1 VLDRL
6 LMIVI
11 CSFLLWGHVTDTPFK
26 IKWFVFAQTAAYSI
40 TAAISFFLVMVHTG
54 KIHFKFEPQFSLAI
68 LKKSYPYAIL
78 ILLMGLYNR
87 IDSVMLE
94 RLLPDGSRQA
104 GIYAQAFRILDA
116 ASMFA
121 LLFANLLLPMFS
133 RMLKHKEPIG
143 PLVQLSFFLI
153 LVPSIIVS
161 ITSVFFRHQVMELL
175 YHSHVEDSATIF
187 SILMIGFTAI
197 ATTYIF
203 GTLLTANGSLKMLNI
218 MAFFGMLINIGL
230 NLILIPRYQALGAA
244 VSSLI
249 TQSFTA
255 LAQVIIAFFIFGF
268 NFRVKRLLLMLLF
281 IAATIFIGIIS
292 GDLPYNWMVNMGIMI
307 IFSTITAFSIGLIK
321 IRNIYKI
328 IRYDK

>member
-1 VLDRL
+1 
-6 LMIVI
+6 
-11 CSFLLWGHVTDTPFK
+11 
-26 IKWFVFAQTAAYSI
+26 
-40 TAAISFFLVMVHTG
+40 
-54 KIHFKFEPQFSLAI
+54 
-68 LKKSYPYAIL
+68 
-78 ILLMGLYNR
+78 
-87 IDSVMLE
+87 
-94 RLLPDGSRQA
+94 
-104 GIYAQAFRILDA
+104 
-116 ASMFA
+116 
-121 LLFANLLLPMFS
+121 
-133 RMLKHKEPIG
+133 
-143 PLVQLSFFLI
+143 
-153 LVPSIIVS
+153 
-161 ITSVFFRHQVMELL
+161 
-175 YHSHVEDSATIF
+175 
-187 SILMIGFTAI
+187 
-197 ATTYIF
+197 
-203 GTLLTANGSLKMLNI
+203 LLTANGSLKMLNI